1 MVGVGAQSVAT
12 GSLRKWRP
20 CSIL

>member
-1 MVGVGAQSVAT
+1 MVGVAAQSVAT